1 VWPGLGGSLIS
12 NLGFSSHS
20 FSFTAFTATPALGHS
35 VAPVVSVGLGMI
47 AASTWGGS
55 DFAGGIGARKNPAL
69 LVVASGHFVT
79 LLVLL
84 AVCGVG
90 HLPFPPER
98 EFLEG
103 AIGGLE
109 GSLALVTFY
118 RALAM
123 GAMGLTATLTGLLTA
138 LVPVLYGLWTD
149 GLPAPLALGGSLLGV
164 IALWLI
170 CHSSGGQNGEERGQ
184 ERGQE
189 RGEGRG
195 EATPNAALLLGAL
208 SGAGFGLQLILLK
221 LAAGG
226 GVLWALTSA
235 RIGGVVGMCA
245 ILLFA
250 WPRQPKGI
258 EAANQG
264 AFVGKRIWKGFWGIG
279 IVAGGLDTIGNVGYT
294 VAAHNGRLDLAALVS
309 SLYPGFTILLAAI
322 LLRER
327 PSRRQTWGMAMALV
341 SVVLLSL

>member
-1 VWPGLGGSLIS
+1 LGAGFRPYLIS
-12 NLGFSSHS
+12 SWGPIAIFIQ
-20 FSFTAFTATPALGHS
+20 AATPALGHS
-35 VAPVVSVGLGMI
+35 VAPVVSVGLGMV

-55 DFAGGIGARKNPAL
+55 DFAGGIGARRNPAL

-79 LLVLL
+79 LLFLL
-84 AVCGVG
+84 AVCGFW
-90 HLPFPPER
+90 HLPVPPQK

-138 LVPVLYGLWTD
+138 LVPVVYGLWAD
-149 GLPAPLALGGSLLGV
+149 GLPAPLAVGGSLLGV

-170 CHSSGGQNGEERGQ
+170 CHSSAGANGE
-184 ERGQE
+184 
-189 RGEGRG
+189 GET
-195 EATPNAALLLGAL
+195 APPAALVLGAL

-221 LAAGG
+221 LASGG
-226 GVLWALTSA
+226 GVFWALTSA
-235 RIGGVVGMCA
+235 RIGGVAGMCL

-250 WPRQPKGI
+250 WPRRPGAGTS
-258 EAANQG
+258 EDAAP
-264 AFVGKRIWKGFWGIG
+264 VRVWKGFWRIG

-294 VAAHNGRLDLAALVS
+294 VAAHTGRLDLAALVS
-309 SLYPGFTILLAAI
+309 SLYPGFTILLAAV

-327 PSRRQTWGMAMALV
+327 PSRRQTWGMAIALA